1 MAEPA
6 RMLQMPTEGRTLPG
20 LSLVKAPPDSK
31 VGTPVRVLLLVVG
44 VLVLFLGLKMFVLS
58 PPASVSLE
66 ADVVPHVVKP
76 VAAAPQT
83 PAVATDPASAIA
95 AAKQTAAAANAAQAG
110 TAAAAAPAAAAPA
123 AAAPKAPA
131 APAVVLDARLPKSLA
146 AALRRAPVAVVS
158 LFAPDSAVAGIAR
171 LEARAGATAGGV
183 PFVGVNVHK
192 QAQVGPFTGLLGVMS
207 DPTVLVFQR
216 PGKVFV
222 RLDGYADRDTIAQA
236 VQNAKVAQ

>member
-66 ADVVPHVVKP
+66 ANVVPHIVKP

-95 AAKQTAAAANAAQAG
+95 AAKQTAAAAGAAQAG
-110 TAAAAAPAAAAPA
+110 TAAAAAPA

-171 LEARAGATAGGV
+171 LEALAGATAGGV

-222 RLDGYADRDTIAQA
+222 RLDGYADRDTIVQA
-236 VQNAKVAQ
+236 IQNAKVAQ